1 MAIQVDIGHHDP
13 GVLPVVGMR
22 VRLKSGG
29 GVQHR
34 LDLKE
39 ACSSP
44 EPIASN
50 QAIAGRKAF
59 ARSAHG
65 QLLKLLSARS
75 RLLRLLA
82 SARGQL
88 LNLMS
93 AHGQLLRLLSARSR
107 LLKLVASA
115 RGQLLQ
121 PQLYLMVTEDPMRPK
136 QRACVARLAAKAM
149 WEDILHQ
156 FQ

>member
-1 MAIQVDIGHHDP
+1 MFKGVGLTSMRHGGMIRHMAIQVDIGHHDP

-22 VRLKSGG
+22 VRLKSEG

-50 QAIAGRKAF
+50 QAIAERKAF
-59 ARSAHG
+59 ARSV
-65 QLLKLLSARS
+65 RS
-75 RLLRLLA
+75 R
-82 SARGQL
+82 L

-93 AHGQLLRLLSARSR
+93 AHGRF
-107 LLKLVASA
+107 LKLLASA
-115 RGQLLQ
+115 
-121 PQLYLMVTEDPMRPK
+121 
-136 QRACVARLAAKAM
+136 
-149 WEDILHQ
+149 H
-156 FQ
+156 